1 MFMEIVR
8 EILIFVGAMTIFV
21 ALAGIALNKILW
33 GSWSGASQER
43 QPRKH
48 EHTRDR

>member
-1 MFMEIVR
+1 MFWQIFKD
-8 EILIFVGAMTIFV
+8 ILTFIGAMTIFV

-48 EHTRDR
+48 EHTGDR